1 MQNKIEKNSLN
12 IPYFIIDGLKN
23 IVSFK
28 LSTTGDI
35 KLSLREP
42 PQIGQSFVDIIPQDQ
57 ASYISGIID
66 KCLSGRTIIADN
78 DIVSKIIQTH
88 FKFQFLF
95 IPLPI
100 NVSFS
105 YAVCLIIPNAHQSD
119 SQFSNYDYSSLAS
132 HGLRGPVSNILSL
145 ANYDNYPQLK
155 SYEALK
161 IKSLLKNIYGQ
172 AEKLN
177 DVIVSLNYLINND
190 KAAFAEDA
198 NMEKFMVNNLV
209 LVDDD
214 PLVNKMHKMLLK
226 KYHANI
232 AVIDFNNPQK
242 ALDHIAAHHTELIFL
257 DINMPE
263 IDGWEFLSRL
273 KEQSLKPKVIIVSS
287 SIDPAEKN
295 KAYSHDCVK
304 DFISKPLTREKLNKL
319 FLENA

>member
-1 MQNKIEKNSLN
+1 MKNKIENNRLN

-23 IVSFK
+23 IVSFN
-28 LSTTGDI
+28 LSTAGDI

-42 PQIGQSFVDIIPQDQ
+42 PQIGQSFVDIIPQEQ
-57 ASYISGIID
+57 SSYISNVID
-66 KCLSGRTIIADN
+66 KCLAGRTVMADN
-78 DIVSKIIQTH
+78 AIVSKIIKTH

-95 IPLPI
+95 IPLPVNI
-100 NVSFS
+100 AS
-105 YAVCLIIPNAHQSD
+105 YYAACLIIPNANQPD

-132 HGLRGPVSNILSL
+132 HGLRGPISNILSL

-161 IKSLLKNIYGQ
+161 IKSLLKNIYAQ

-190 KAAFAEDA
+190 KAAFVEDA
-198 NMEKFMVNNLV
+198 NIEKFMVSNLV

-242 ALDHIAAHHTELIFL
+242 ALEHIAVHHTELIFL

-273 KEQSLKPKVIIVSS
+273 NKQTLKPKVIIVSS
-287 SIDPAEKN
+287 SIDPVEKN

>member
-1 MQNKIEKNSLN
+1 MQNKIENNRLN

-23 IVSFK
+23 IVSFN
-28 LSTTGDI
+28 LSTAGNI

-42 PQIGQSFVDIIPQDQ
+42 PQIGQAFVDIIPQEQ
-57 ASYISGIID
+57 ASYISNMID
-66 KCLSGRTIIADN
+66 KCLSGRTIMADN
-78 DIVSKIIQTH
+78 DIASKIIQTH

-95 IPLPI
+95 IPLPVNI
-100 NVSFS
+100 AS
-105 YAVCLIIPNAHQSD
+105 YYAACLIIPNAYQPD
-119 SQFSNYDYSSLAS
+119 SQFSNYDYSRLAS

-161 IKSLLKNIYGQ
+161 IKSLLKNIYAQ

-190 KAAFAEDA
+190 KAAFAEDT
-198 NMEKFMVNNLV
+198 NIEKFMVSNLV

-232 AVIDFNNPQK
+232 AVVDFNSPQK
-242 ALDHIAAHHTELIFL
+242 ALEHIAVHHTELIFL

-273 KEQSLKPKVIIVSS
+273 KMHSLNAKVIIVSS

>member
-1 MQNKIEKNSLN
+1 MQNKIEENSLN
-12 IPYFIIDGLKN
+12 TPYFIIDGLKN
-23 IVSFK
+23 IVSFN
-28 LSTTGDI
+28 LSTVADI
-35 KLSLREP
+35 KLSLCQI
-42 PQIGQSFVDIIPQDQ
+42 PQIGKSFVDIIPHQQ
-57 ASYISGIID
+57 APYISAILD
-66 KCLSGRTIIADN
+66 KCLSGQTIIAEN
-78 DIVSKIIQTH
+78 DIVNKIIQTS
-88 FKFQFLF
+88 FKFQFLL

-100 NVSFS
+100 NAVSH
-105 YAVCLIIPNAHQSD
+105 YAVCLIIPDANQCDFQSPN
-119 SQFSNYDYSSLAS
+119 FNYSNLAS

-155 SYEALK
+155 SHEALK
-161 IKSLLKNIYGQ
+161 IKSLLKNIYAQ

-190 KAAFAEDA
+190 KAAFAEDT
-198 NMEKFMVNNLV
+198 NIEKFMVSNLV

-232 AVIDFNNPQK
+232 AVIDFNNPQQ
-242 ALDHIAAHHTELIFL
+242 ALEYLAVHHTELIFL

-263 IDGWEFLSRL
+263 IDGWEFLNRL
-273 KEQSLKPKVIIVSS
+273 KKQSLKSKVIIVSS
-287 SIDPAEKN
+287 SIDPVEKN

>member
-1 MQNKIEKNSLN
+1 MQNKIEKSSLN
-12 IPYFIIDGLKN
+12 SPYFIINNLKN
-23 IVSFK
+23 IVSFN
-28 LSTTGDI
+28 LNTTGDI

-42 PQIGQSFVDIIPQDQ
+42 PQIGQPFVDIIPQEQ
-57 ASYISGIID
+57 VSYISDILD
-66 KCLSGRTIIADN
+66 KCLSGHTIIAEN
-78 DIVSKIIQTH
+78 DIVNKIIQTH

-100 NVSFS
+100 TVTS
-105 YAVCLIIPNAHQSD
+105 YYAICLIIPNFHQPD
-119 SQFSNYDYSSLAS
+119 YLFSNYEYSSLAS

-161 IKSLLKNIYGQ
+161 IKSLLKTIYAQ

-190 KAAFAEDA
+190 KAAFTEDT
-198 NMEKFMVNNLV
+198 NIEKFVVNNLV

-232 AVIDFNNPQK
+232 AVTDFNNPQK
-242 ALDHIAAHHTELIFL
+242 ALDHIATHQTELIFL

-263 IDGWEFLSRL
+263 IDGWEFLNRL
-273 KEQSLKPKVIIVSS
+273 KKQPLKPKVIIVSS

>member
-12 IPYFIIDGLKN
+12 VPYFIIDSLKN
-23 IVSFK
+23 IVSFN
-28 LSTTGDI
+28 LSTVGDI

-42 PQIGQSFVDIIPQDQ
+42 PQIGQSFVDIIPQEQ
-57 ASYISGIID
+57 AYYISDVID
-66 KCLSGRTIIADN
+66 KCLSGHTIIADN

-100 NVSFS
+100 NLVFH
-105 YAVCLIIPNAHQSD
+105 YAICLIIPNASQSD

-155 SYEALK
+155 SHEALK
-161 IKSLLKNIYGQ
+161 IKSLLKNIYAQ

-190 KAAFAEDA
+190 KAAFAEDT
-198 NMEKFMVNNLV
+198 NIEKFMISNLV

-214 PLVNKMHKMLLK
+214 PLINKMHKMLLK

-232 AVIDFNNPQK
+232 AVVDFNSPLK
-242 ALDHIAAHHTELIFL
+242 ALEYIAIHHPELIFL

-263 IDGWEFLSRL
+263 IDGWEFLNRL
-273 KEQSLKPKVIIVSS
+273 KNQSLKPKVIILSS
-287 SIDPAEKN
+287 SIDPVEKN